1 MLKLN
6 ASPDRPRPLPLDA
19 APADA
24 IDDARARL
32 ALLAAAIQSPTEAR
46 WTDFEAGAVALL
58 LDIDERLIAAGLA
71 LAEANR

>member
-1 MLKLN
+1 MAPSNK
-6 ASPDRPRPLPLDA
+6 PDGSRRLPLDA

-58 LDIDERLIAAGLA
+58 LDIDERLIAARLA